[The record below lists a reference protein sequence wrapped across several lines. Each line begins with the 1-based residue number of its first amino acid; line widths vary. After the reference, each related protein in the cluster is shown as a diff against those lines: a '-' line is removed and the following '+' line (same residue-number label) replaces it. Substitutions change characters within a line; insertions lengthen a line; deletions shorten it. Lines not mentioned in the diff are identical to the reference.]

1 MPSSAITTMTSI
13 RLRWK
18 RKARMRRGDRED
30 GGVGVERARI
40 EGEPA
45 QRAPMLFGDAAEQH
59 VQREPDRQIED
70 DADHRGGDGGE
81 RAGQPPVAAQFLDER
96 RAGEDPQH
104 RRHEGHPGGQRRA
117 EQAGDQRRERRR
129 LAEGGEEADELRHQ
143 DQRARRRLGKAERV
157 DHFRRRHPA
166 VRLDH
171 LLRHIGQHRIG
182 AAEGHH
188 RELGEKYADGDED
201 MMRAE
206 QQRGERRPAPTRSRA
221 RSPRRW

>member
-13 RLRWK
+13 RLRCK
-18 RKARMRRGDRED
+18 PNASTPAITARTAACS
-30 GGVGVERARI
+30 VERARI

-45 QRAPMLFGDAAEQH
+45 QRAPMLLGDAAEQH

-81 RAGQPPVAAQFLDER
+81 RAGEPPVAAQFLDER

-117 EQAGDQRRERRR
+117 EQAGDERRERRR
-129 LAEGGEEADELRHQ
+129 LAESGEEADELRHQ

-171 LLRHIGQHRIG
+171 LLRHVGQHRIG

-188 RELGEKYADGDED
+188 RELGEKYADGDQN

-206 QQRGERRPAPTRSRA
+206 Q
-221 RSPRRW
+221 